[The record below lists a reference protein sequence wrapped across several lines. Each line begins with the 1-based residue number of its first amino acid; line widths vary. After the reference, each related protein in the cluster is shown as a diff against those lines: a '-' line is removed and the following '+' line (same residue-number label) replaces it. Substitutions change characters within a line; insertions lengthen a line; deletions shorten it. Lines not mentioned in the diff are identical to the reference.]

1 MINWHERPQHWEPA
15 QRMINWHERPRACG
29 TNVNED
35 AFRFSYCRHVRHCG
49 RAYGEHLSGCTP
61 TKGQNGRAVVCIS
74 ARLYQGQQPGRR
86 SALAPVESRLD
97 EAPCACAHAFG
108 QPSQAPSAIFGAP
121 GRLIHRLFRHRP
133 ALYFPHS
140 KGSSLEISGA

>member
-1 MINWHERPQHWEPA
+1 
-15 QRMINWHERPRACG
+15 MINWHERPRACG

-49 RAYGEHLSGCTP
+49 RAYGEHLSGCTR

-97 EAPCACAHAFG
+97 EALCVTL
-108 QPSQAPSAIFGAP
+108 APT
-121 GRLIHRLFRHRP
+121 
-133 ALYFPHS
+133 HS
-140 KGSSLEISGA
+140 GSLVKLHQQFSVRRAG